1 MSLIV
6 RIEKKLKNFT
16 LQVNFETKDSCLGI
30 LGSSG
35 CGKSM
40 TLKCIA
46 GIVTPDQGYIEL
58 NGKVLFDSEHRI
70 NLTPQ
75 QRNVGYLFQ
84 NYALFPN
91 MTVCD
96 NIGIGMKAPKK
107 EKKELIAKLLEDFK
121 LKGLEDQYPSKL
133 SGGQQQRVAL
143 ARMLACKPDV
153 LLFDEPFSAMD
164 SYLKEDLQI
173 QLKTL
178 LDEYHGASIMVT
190 HSRDEVYRFCNDVI
204 ILDYGI
210 SLEAGETKKIF
221 ASPRTVQTARL
232 TGCKNISRAVRLSDN
247 QVQASDWNCMFTVNA
262 PVPESITHIG
272 IRAHDFKAC
281 FEPKGMINL
290 VPCQIDKIVEA
301 PFEWNVLLKLEDKPV
316 DTPTIWWKI
325 SKNQLG
331 SSFHERNLAYV
342 MVAPEDILLLE

>member
-16 LQVNFETKDSCLGI
+16 LQVNFETKDTCLGI
-30 LGSSG
+30 LGPSG

-46 GIVTPDQGYIEL
+46 GIVTPDKGYIEL
-58 NGKVLFDSEHRI
+58 NGKVLYDSVHKI

-75 QRNVGYLFQ
+75 ERKVGYLFQ

-91 MTVCD
+91 MTVYD
-96 NIGIGMKAPKK
+96 NIGLGMKESKK
-107 EKKELIAKLLEDFK
+107 DKKQLIYKMLEDFK
-121 LKGLEDQYPSKL
+121 LKGLENQYPGKL

-164 SYLKEDLQI
+164 SYLKEELQI
-173 QLKTL
+173 QLQDL
-178 LDEYHGASIMVT
+178 LDEYQGASIMVT
-190 HSRDEVYRFCNDVI
+190 HSRDEVYRFCKDVI
-204 ILDYGI
+204 VLDQGKT
-210 SLEAGETKKIF
+210 LEAGETKKIF
-221 ASPRTVQTARL
+221 ASPRKVQTARL
-232 TGCKNISRAVRLSDN
+232 TGCKNISRAIRFSEN
-247 QVQASDWNCMFTVNA
+247 QVKALDWNCMFTVKS
-262 PVPESITHIG
+262 PIPEKISHIG

-281 FEPKGMINL
+281 FETKGKRNL

-301 PFEWNVLLKLEDKPV
+301 PFEWNVLLRLDVKNI

-331 SSFHERNLAYV
+331 SSFHERTLEYV
-342 MVAPEDILLLE
+342 LVAPEDILLLE